1 MAAVCFRLIKVIL
14 GATQTSSV
22 LCNKTKIN
30 KCIFTKYKLQ
40 INMLRTATLDEK
52 RLTFCRNLLRFAPF
66 LRFVENSH
74 VLLFEMLRF
83 VDISDKT

>member
-40 INMLRTATLDEK
+40 INMLRTAS
-52 RLTFCRNLLRFAPF
+52 RCFCATTPTKGNIT
-66 LRFVENSH
+66 N
-74 VLLFEMLRF
+74 
-83 VDISDKT
+83 